1 MIEHSSQ
8 LRVRYAE
15 TDQMKFVHHSN
26 YIVWFEFGRT
36 ELLKAY
42 GFSYAGLEKDGY
54 LMPVL
59 EVNARYLKPAKYDD
73 LITIKTTIPFV
84 PKARI
89 GFEYQVFNE
98 GNQLLCE
105 GSSLHSFMNNGER
118 AIKPPKNFLIKMK
131 NYFEG

>member
-1 MIEHSSQ
+1 MIEHSAR

-15 TDQMKFVHHSN
+15 TDQMQFVHHSN

-59 EVNARYLKPAKYDD
+59 EVNARYLRPAKYDD
-73 LITIKTTIPFV
+73 LITIKTTMPFL
-84 PKARI
+84 PKARF

-98 GNQLLCE
+98 AKQLLCE
-105 GSSLHSFMNNGER
+105 GSSLHSFMNTREQ

-131 NYFEG
+131 TCFEG